1 MVEPRSGEKV
11 IMQEDCSE
19 DKVGSGYL
27 TLTNQRLIFEK
38 GETRMLTFTKK
49 ISEVALDIPLN
60 KIINAR
66 TEGFLAKK
74 VVVEVSEPQGTK
86 VYKFGVLGTG
96 KWRNAINTA
105 KGQVSSST

>member
-1 MVEPRSGEKV
+1 MVEPQSGEKV

-38 GETRMLTFTKK
+38 GETRMLTLSKK
-49 ISEVALDIPLN
+49 ITEVALDIPLN

-74 VVVEVSEPQGTK
+74 VVVEVAEPQGTAI
-86 VYKFGVLGTG
+86 YKFGVLGTG
-96 KWRNAINTA
+96 KWRDTINSA
-105 KGQVSSST
+105 KSQVSSST